1 MRAFAAML
9 IAIPIVSVSIPGHTL
24 IAKNEF
30 VTVSPPPTP
39 SIEIEIIA
47 EDPAQGLE
55 VQELQEGQMVTAVS
69 TSSSTPAPAPVL
81 APTAKPETAQ
91 EAPIKPTP
99 QPVRAGIPD
108 VPFYSQF
115 TDISSAKWQKVGCG
129 ITALAMIIEY
139 YHPGTV
145 VVNTLL
151 QEGID
156 AGAYLNNAGWTY
168 AGLVGVGTAYGLDG
182 TWYDYGTMSE
192 AAAFKKITQSLEM
205 GPVIASVHYEFD
217 PKSTIPHLVVITGI
231 DGDTLYYNDPAAK
244 RGHGTISTEAFLAAW
259 KQRYIVIR
267 PA

>member
-1 MRAFAAML
+1 
-9 IAIPIVSVSIPGHTL
+9 
-24 IAKNEF
+24 
-30 VTVSPPPTP
+30 PTSAP
-39 SIEIEIIA
+39 EPE
-47 EDPAQGLE
+47 PR
-55 VQELQEGQMVTAVS
+55 QET
-69 TSSSTPAPAPVL
+69 
-81 APTAKPETAQ
+81 
-91 EAPIKPTP
+91 PIKPTSKP
-99 QPVRAGIPD
+99 GGGIPN

-156 AGAYLNNAGWTY
+156 AGAYLNSAGWTY

-182 TWYDYGTMSE
+182 TWYDYGTLSE
-192 AAAFKKITQSLEM
+192 DAALKKITQSLEN
-205 GPVIASVHYEFD
+205 GPVIASVHYEFN
-217 PKSTIPHLVVITGI
+217 PKSTIPHLVVVTGI

-244 RGHGTISTEAFLAAW
+244 AGHGHISTDAFLAAW